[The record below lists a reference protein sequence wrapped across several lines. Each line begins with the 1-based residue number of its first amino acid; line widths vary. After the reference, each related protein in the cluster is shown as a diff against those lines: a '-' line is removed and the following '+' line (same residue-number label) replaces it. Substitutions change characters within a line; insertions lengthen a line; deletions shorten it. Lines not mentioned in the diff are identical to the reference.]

1 VQSPWASRL
10 TWIAVAV
17 LLLDAILLGAVWVA
31 TGRTLLLAG
40 AVLALVLALLVVWFR
55 YLAARRWAEVDQARR
70 EAKAELEALSEI
82 LRSRRP

>member
-1 VQSPWASRL
+1 VQSPWANRL

-31 TGRTLLLAG
+31 TRRTLLFAG
-40 AVLALVLALLVVWFR
+40 AVVALVLALLVVRFR
-55 YLAARRWAEVDQARR
+55 FLAAQRWAEVDRARR
-70 EAKAELEALSEI
+70 EAKAELEALSET

>member
-1 VQSPWASRL
+1 MQSPWASRL

-70 EAKAELEALSEI
+70 EAKAELEALSEM

>member
-1 VQSPWASRL
+1 M
-10 TWIAVAV
+10 AV

-40 AVLALVLALLVVWFR
+40 AGLALVLALLVVWFR

-70 EAKAELEALSEI
+70 EAKAELEALSEM